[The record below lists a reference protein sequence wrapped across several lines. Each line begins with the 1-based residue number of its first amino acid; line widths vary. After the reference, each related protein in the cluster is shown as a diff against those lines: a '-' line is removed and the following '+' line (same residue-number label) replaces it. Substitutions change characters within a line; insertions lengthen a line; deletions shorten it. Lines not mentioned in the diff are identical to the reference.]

1 MKKTILFGFVLGFAL
16 LGRAA
21 AQGTFDHSAYDQLL
35 GKYVRRGIVDY
46 ATWKVK
52 DQQPLVLYLNRVA
65 AANVEKFKTREEK
78 LAFYLNA
85 YNAIVIA
92 QVIENLPMKSPKDV
106 KGFNDRL
113 KHLVGSKPYTLD
125 ELLKKIRTDFPDPRV
140 VFALNSGALGDPPMS
155 SHAFRGDSLDAQV
168 QVATASF
175 LASPKNVRLD
185 KKAKILY
192 VSRIFDWNE
201 KDFEASTG
209 SVRNFLKL
217 NMPEE
222 FRLALEAESY
232 ELKYLPFDWSLNG
245 TSGS

>member
-1 MKKTILFGFVLGFAL
+1 MKKTILFGLALGFAL
-16 LGRAA
+16 LGRGA

-52 DQQPLVLYLNRVA
+52 DQQSLILYLNRVA
-65 AANVEKFKTREEK
+65 AANVEKLKTKEEK

-92 QVIENLPMKSPKDV
+92 QVIENLPMRSPRDV

-113 KHLVGSKPYTLD
+113 KHLVGNKPYTLD
-125 ELLKKIRTDFPDPRV
+125 ELVKKIQTDFPDPRV
-140 VFALNSGALGDPPMS
+140 TFAMNGGALGFAPLPS
-155 SHAFRGDSLDAQV
+155 SAFHGDSLNPQLDSITV
-168 QVATASF
+168 SF
-175 LASPKNVRLD
+175 VNSARYVRLD
-185 KKAKILY
+185 KKAKVLY
-192 VSRIFDWNE
+192 VSRLFEWHE
-201 KDFEASTG
+201 KEFEAATG
-209 SVRNFLKL
+209 SVRTFLKL
-217 NMPEE
+217 NLPEE